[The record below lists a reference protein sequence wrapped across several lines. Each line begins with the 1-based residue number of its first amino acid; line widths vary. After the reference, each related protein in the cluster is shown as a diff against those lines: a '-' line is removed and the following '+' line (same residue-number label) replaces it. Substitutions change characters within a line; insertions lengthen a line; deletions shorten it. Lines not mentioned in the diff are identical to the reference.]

1 MISCSLWHF
10 KYNPWSIQLT
20 ALVWSTV
27 RKDSDVLVEVG
38 LSSSSHLPS
47 SSYTLSFWAGAVT
60 CSDSCSIWPSLSFL
74 AVDFFFF
81 PTRKSISGQPHF
93 PLCVSRLLMKQ
104 VKLNQRMQT
113 VWRAKEVQ
121 GVDRIMETF
130 HVEALWSKEVRVSTV
145 SFILGS
151 GLQFL
156 SMFLKQIYLSTF
168 VLLNLLKLWYKIWY
182 FMWFGAT
189 SVTYTYTPNINRCT
203 WACIS
208 QSSVQWLKVSPR
220 FGSSSAAHFGIV
232 PSLWSHVP
240 VYHSLG
246 VLRSQSR

>member
-10 KYNPWSIQLT
+10 KRQW
-20 ALVWSTV
+20 
-27 RKDSDVLVEVG
+27 
-38 LSSSSHLPS
+38 
-47 SSYTLSFWAGAVT
+47 
-60 CSDSCSIWPSLSFL
+60 CSGGGGSFL
-74 AVDFFFF
+74 LITFALFFLYPLLLSGSRHMQWFMLNLALPLLPRCRFFFF

-130 HVEALWSKEVRVSTV
+130 HVEALWSKEVRVSKV

-151 GLQFL
+151 GLQLL
-156 SMFLKQIYLSTF
+156 SIFFKQIYLSTF